1 MGLTKKQCEECGAVA
16 DVEAAAYDCP
26 VCGREGALVPHG
38 WRAHVDIEVTQAVPS
53 ALTTQVGGGHYKGM
67 RIQPL
72 EYCHANNI
80 GKIEG
85 DVIAYVSRWKLKGGI
100 EDLKKARH
108 ELDILIELETNDA
121 ATRLTT
127 PAGG

>member
-1 MGLTKKQCEECGAVA
+1 MKVSL
-16 DVEAAAYDCP
+16 
-26 VCGREGALVPHG
+26 
-38 WRAHVDIEVTQAVPS
+38 VDIEDTQAVPS
-53 ALTTQVGGGHYKGM
+53 ALAVQVGGGHYKTM
-67 RIQPL
+67 KIQPL

-108 ELDILIELETNDA
+108 ELDILIELETKDA
-121 ATRLTT
+121 TARTT
-127 PAGG
+127 PPSGTE

>member
-1 MGLTKKQCEECGAVA
+1 MLV
-16 DVEAAAYDCP
+16 DHDCP
-26 VCGREGALVPHG
+26 SCRGEVVTLDASDECPHCSGNFNHRG
-38 WRAHVDIEVTQAVPS
+38 WRPHIDIEDTQAVPS
-53 ALTTQVGGGHYKGM
+53 ALDTQIGGGHYKNM

-108 ELDILIELETNDA
+108 ELDILIELEMRDA